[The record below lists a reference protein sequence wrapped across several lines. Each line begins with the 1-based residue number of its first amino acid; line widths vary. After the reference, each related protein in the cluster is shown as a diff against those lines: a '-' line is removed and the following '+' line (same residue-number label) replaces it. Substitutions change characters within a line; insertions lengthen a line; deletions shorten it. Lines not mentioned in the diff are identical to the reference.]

1 MSSNPITTATSTR
14 KVNALYHRFLDITH
28 HYGLTAMSMERALD
42 QFSEILEE
50 FDCPATFPVTAVP
63 LTRHSQSVYKYLSN
77 TIEFAVHG
85 YTHIDYTKE
94 NNGTLARHLQAAR
107 DIFIREGLPPAG
119 FRSPYLSRS
128 ESLYSALAMAGFS
141 YASNQP
147 FLWEGVDLGPH
158 NPGEYAAYQRLITRY
173 DPWKSGE
180 RLSLPRL
187 ANELVEIP
195 VSLPDDEI
203 LVDRLGGSSELVGR
217 VWRSLFAQS
226 YQCGELFTLQ
236 LHPERIALC
245 AESLA
250 SLLAEARQRAPSVW
264 CAGLAEVAAWW
275 RKRSQAG
282 LEVFS
287 QGEGEYHC
295 VVDGPPDI
303 TVLARGV
310 AIDAPGSPW
319 MGSYREVK
327 ATGFHMCS
335 PLRPV
340 VGVPP
345 SSPPLLVSF
354 LSLLGYPVELSSARE
369 LYGCYIDLPDFAE
382 TDERKITQILES
394 SDSPIVRLGYWPN
407 GYASALCITGDIDA
421 FTLWDFGLR
430 LLGK

>member
-1 MSSNPITTATSTR
+1 
-14 KVNALYHRFLDITH
+14 
-28 HYGLTAMSMERALD
+28 
-42 QFSEILEE
+42 
-50 FDCPATFPVTAVP
+50 
-63 LTRHSQSVYKYLSN
+63 
-77 TIEFAVHG
+77 
-85 YTHIDYTKE
+85 
-94 NNGTLARHLQAAR
+94 
-107 DIFIREGLPPAG
+107 
-119 FRSPYLSRS
+119 
-128 ESLYSALAMAGFS
+128 
-141 YASNQP
+141 
-147 FLWEGVDLGPH
+147 
-158 NPGEYAAYQRLITRY
+158 
-173 DPWKSGE
+173 
-180 RLSLPRL
+180 
-187 ANELVEIP
+187 
-195 VSLPDDEI
+195 
-203 LVDRLGGSSELVGR
+203 
-217 VWRSLFAQS
+217 
-226 YQCGELFTLQ
+226 
-236 LHPERIALC
+236 
-245 AESLA
+245 
-250 SLLAEARQRAPSVW
+250 
-264 CAGLAEVAAWW
+264 
-275 RKRSQAG
+275 
-282 LEVFS
+282 
-287 QGEGEYHC
+287 
-295 VVDGPPDI
+295 VVDGPPDV